1 VEAGGRVHT
10 RLDDP
15 HDAAPAPLGG
25 RDSERRASFP
35 LRHRLA
41 VSAGRAA
48 GFLART
54 SGMGAGQQ
62 IPGADTLALD
72 PDALAR
78 LARGRVVCLVSA
90 TNGKTAVTALVT
102 AALRANGVEVATNNA
117 GANMLPGL
125 ASALGRDRAP
135 SHAVLEVDEAALPAA
150 IAATR
155 PAVVV
160 LGELS
165 RDQLDRHHEVARLA
179 SMWRGA
185 FATSDA
191 HFVAP
196 ARDPNV
202 TWALRGRD
210 VSWVDLETHSDLDA
224 EICLECGARLQ
235 HASATQGWCCDTC
248 GRAARHPLAVQRDA
262 TLEIAGSMWQ
272 GPMALR
278 GHWQYANRALA
289 VVGASVLGIPISV
302 AFAAT
307 SKVISVAR
315 RPRDLRTGSG
325 RDARLV
331 LVKNPAGW
339 AALIEDLRHDPA
351 AILFVQNDDAPDG
364 RDPSWL
370 WDVPYERLRPRR
382 VIASGTRCLDVAVR
396 IESAGLELLGIEADP
411 RRALA
416 EYEPPEGLIVAA
428 SYSAH
433 AAFVRGPTGP

>member
-1 VEAGGRVHT
+1 VEAGGRVPT

-25 RDSERRASFP
+25 RDGDRRAPFS

-41 VSAGRAA
+41 VGVGRGA
-48 GFLART
+48 GFLARA

-62 IPGADTLALD
+62 IPGAVTLALD
-72 PDALAR
+72 PAALER

-102 AALRANGVEVATNNA
+102 AALRANGVDVATNNA
-117 GANMLPGL
+117 GANMLAGL
-125 ASALGRDRAP
+125 TTALGRDRAS
-135 SHAVLEVDEAALPAA
+135 SHAVLEVDEAGLPAA

-165 RDQLDRHHEVARLA
+165 RDQLDRHHEVARVA
-179 SMWRGA
+179 SMWRDA

-202 TWALRGRD
+202 TWTLRRRD
-210 VSWVDLETHSDLDA
+210 VSWVDLDTHSDLDA
-224 EICLECGARLQ
+224 EVCLECGARLQ
-235 HASATQGWCCDTC
+235 HASSSEGWCCDNC
-248 GRAARHPLAVQRDA
+248 GRGAPHPFAVQRDA
-262 TLEIAGSMWQ
+262 TLEVAGSSWA
-272 GPMALR
+272 GSMALR

-289 VVGASVLGIPISV
+289 VVAASALGVPIAV

-307 SKVISVAR
+307 SKVVAIGH
-315 RPRDLRTGSG
+315 RPRAVPTGSG
-325 RDARLV
+325 LDARLV
-331 LVKNPAGW
+331 LVKNAAGW

-351 AILFVQNDDAPDG
+351 AILFAQNDDAPDG

-382 VIASGTRCLDVAVR
+382 IIASGTRCLDVAVR
-396 IESAGLELLGIEADP
+396 VETAGLELLGIEADP

-433 AAFVRGPTGP
+433 EAFVRAPTGR